1 MDEWS
6 FPATSRG
13 TRLAMYI
20 GFSIFLIAL
29 GAILTFAL
37 TTSAEGFNINTAG
50 WILMIAGAL
59 GVVLS
64 LLVLGRER
72 DPADRPP
79 A

>member
-1 MDEWS
+1 M
-6 FPATSRG
+6 
-13 TRLAMYI
+13 AMYI

-29 GAILTFAL
+29 GAILTFAVNA
-37 TTSAEGFNINTAG
+37 SAEGFNINTAG

-64 LLVLGRER
+64 LLVLGRDR
-72 DPADRPP
+72 DPAHRPP

>member
-1 MDEWS
+1 M
-6 FPATSRG
+6 
-13 TRLAMYI
+13 AMYI

-29 GAILTFAL
+29 GAILTFAVNA
-37 TTSAEGFNINTAG
+37 SAEGFNINTAG
-50 WILMIAGAL
+50 WILMLAGAL